1 MGERTSHPPGTIS
14 WTDLATSD
22 QDGAKQFYAA
32 LFGWGYE
39 DMPAGEGVTY
49 SMAKLQGRSAGAI
62 SPQQA
67 DEAAQGIPPHWNVY
81 VTVEDVEATAGKVAN
96 AGGQL
101 LAPPFDVF
109 DAGRMAV
116 LADPAGAALCLWQPG
131 TNIGAEIVNVP
142 GAMTWADCASTDPE
156 AAQAFYSS
164 LLGWR
169 FDKMSDEPPYWVIY
183 NGERTQGGLTQPP
196 EGVPSNWFPYFAAIG
211 IEETMQIAEASGGNP
226 FLGPVEVPNGGR
238 FALIQDPQGAAF
250 AIVEGDY
257 DD

>member
-1 MGERTSHPPGTIS
+1 MGARTSHPPGTIS

-22 QDGAKQFYAA
+22 QEGAKQFYAM
-32 LFGWGYE
+32 LFGWEYE

-49 SMAKLQGRSAGAI
+49 TMAKLQGRSAAAI

-81 VTVEDVEATAGKVAN
+81 VTVEDVDATAGKVAD

-116 LADPAGAALCLWQPG
+116 LADPAGAVLCLWQPG

-169 FDKMSDEPPYWVIY
+169 FDKMSDEPPYWVIF

-196 EGVPSNWFPYFAAIG
+196 GGVPSNWYPYFGVIG

-226 FLGPVEVPNGGR
+226 FLGPVDVPNGSR

-250 AIVEGDY
+250 ATFEGDY